1 VGVDG
6 SMHAVIHVRISVCMR
21 IHTMS
26 CSLLACCIGEWETD
40 PVRHP
45 VPNPAVHASDAQQ
58 QKEGNQRRNLLKCE
72 PSHTHTHMHAC
83 MPPSPPRWLP
93 AGPLLPLPEAHAGRA
108 CRPTPCWR
116 AEPQSL
122 HHRLQPLGPRRTG
135 TCSEPLISLARAAV
149 PRGGLVWP
157 SSLTLTPRAAGTT
170 THEYIHDCPERC
182 DVE

>member
-1 VGVDG
+1 MGVDG

-21 IHTMS
+21 IHTHSKS
-26 CSLLACCIGEWETD
+26 CSLLACCIGERETD

-72 PSHTHTHMHAC
+72 PSHTHTPIA
-83 MPPSPPRWLP
+83 PALVARRAFAAP
-93 AGPLLPLPEAHAGRA
+93 AGGTRRAGV
-108 CRPTPCWR
+108 PPCCR

-170 THEYIHDCPERC
+170 THEDIHDCPERC